1 MCPVTMGPSVGADQN
16 IGGYTEANSFLT
28 SEDFTHV
35 FSDKSKIFLKQP
47 HGITISNTKKHNQ
60 SCLGHLLHWN
70 SFKTK

>member
-47 HGITISNTKKHNQ
+47 HGRYYYFKH
-60 SCLGHLLHWN
+60 
-70 SFKTK
+70 